1 MTDCPAITFGH
12 RLLSVLLDRVRL
24 NNSII
29 QCNRCIQRTDA
40 RKCQAENTPPS
51 SLHSDLSQ
59 CTEMG
64 HWPKK
69 KHSSIPKL
77 QYHWYENLGEAALP
91 CSPRPLP
98 CKVHASA
105 KQVCALDEFQVRH
118 LLHASAASAFAWTH
132 PYDPMHTGLARPPPF
147 PTTQPHS
154 AHTTFCPLSMGQ
166 PPMPCTSA
174 LCKRTMRT
182 NARLAQAAQ
191 AAPIP
196 CAEQRS
202 LRKSG

>member
-1 MTDCPAITFGH
+1 MPE
-12 RLLSVLLDRVRL
+12 
-24 NNSII
+24 
-29 QCNRCIQRTDA
+29 
-40 RKCQAENTPPS
+40 KCQAENTPPS

-132 PYDPMHTGLARPPPF
+132 PYDPMHTGLARPV
-147 PTTQPHS
+147 PHQATAFGTHNLLPSVHGS
-154 AHTTFCPLSMGQ
+154 ASHAMHQC
-166 PPMPCTSA
+166 A
-174 LCKRTMRT
+174 LQT
-182 NARLAQAAQ
+182 NNENKCSTCASCASSSYPVCGAAQLAQVGIGALMAVPDGFRTPP
-191 AAPIP
+191 AAPGLALP
-196 CAEQRS
+196 AS
-202 LRKSG
+202 TGTPPAAALHAWLR